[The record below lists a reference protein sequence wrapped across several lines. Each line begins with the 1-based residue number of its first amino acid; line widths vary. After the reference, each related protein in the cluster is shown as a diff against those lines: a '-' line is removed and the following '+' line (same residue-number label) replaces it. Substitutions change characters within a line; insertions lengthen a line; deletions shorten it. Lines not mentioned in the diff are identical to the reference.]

1 MFQSVEGMP
10 LQSHLKILAELL
22 AAGEGDSRD
31 SQMNTQPLDNILDNE
46 SAKKLHLK
54 YEKHYVLRKSTADTR
69 LAILL
74 MRPSH
79 THRHQGMLRSLSK
92 CRGYDK

>member
-31 SQMNTQPLDNILDNE
+31 AQMNAQPLDNILDNE
-46 SAKKLHLK
+46 SAKKTACK
-54 YEKHYVLRKSTADTR
+54 VRETLRAS
-69 LAILL
+69 
-74 MRPSH
+74 
-79 THRHQGMLRSLSK
+79 
-92 CRGYDK
+92 